1 MEKVNNILT
10 GFISNILGTGFM
22 FLVTIFLTRMV
33 DIEVY
38 GEFRLAFS
46 FVSLMVI
53 ILTLGRDSGIIF
65 YLQDSKDEF
74 EQNDILSQ
82 ESFFTFISFF
92 FGLIF
97 LLLFKIPIIYFFFDN
112 KINHSNYAISL
123 LMLPLW
129 GLFNIGIAG
138 LKAKNFINYSF
149 ILTTLTQRLIR
160 VPFFICFVLLSKS
173 FLSLTL
179 SMILSQLVLL
189 FLVIRRLP
197 SIINYKLSN
206 FKFFTLRLRYSIQ
219 LGISSVIYVILTQL
233 DLLMLGK
240 LDSLDTVAQYDV
252 SVLLSFVVLFPY
264 ISLVK
269 SSEHV
274 IKDILQNEK
283 KLEKYNFNQGFAITL
298 ASIVLLIFL
307 MESDLILSIF
317 GNEYSKASVSLV
329 ILSSC
334 YLFSGILSSPI
345 EFLNMTGNVKFSL
358 YILSFSVVINF
369 IVNLYLIPVYSLN
382 GAAVGTFISIIIT
395 KILANIIVKK
405 KLNLNLVTLSNFTKL
420 LPLIISFTFYLF
432 LIKII
437 HFPTLFTKIIF
448 DIFILSLC
456 VFIIFLKDKK
466 MLKNLYN
473 KFDE

>member
-10 GFISNILGTGFM
+10 GFVSNILGTGFM

-33 DIEVY
+33 DIEIY

-46 FVSLMVI
+46 FISLMVI
-53 ILTLGRDSGIIF
+53 ILTFGRDSGVIF

-74 EQNDILSQ
+74 EQNEILSQ
-82 ESFFTFISFF
+82 ESFFTFISFVI
-92 FGLIF
+92 GLII
-97 LLLFKIPIIYFFFDN
+97 LFFFKSSIIDFFFDN
-112 KINHSNYAISL
+112 KIDQSNYITSL

-129 GLFNIGIAG
+129 GLFNIGVAG

-149 ILTTLTQRLIR
+149 ILTNLTQRLIR

-173 FLSLTL
+173 FISLTL

-189 FLVIRRLP
+189 FLVIRKLP
-197 SIINYKLSN
+197 SIINYKFSN
-206 FKFFTLRLRYSIQ
+206 LKFFSLRLRYSIQ

-283 KLEKYNFNQGFAITL
+283 KFEKYNFNQCFAITL
-298 ASIVLLIFL
+298 ASLVLLIFL

-317 GNEYSKASVSLV
+317 GDEYAKASISLL
-329 ILSSC
+329 ILSTC

-358 YILSFSVVINF
+358 YILFLSVIINFSVNM
-369 IVNLYLIPVYSLN
+369 YLIPIYSLN
-382 GAAVGTFISIIIT
+382 GAAIGTSISIFIT

-405 KLNLNLVTLSNFTKL
+405 KLNLNLVTISNFTKL
-420 LPLIISFTFYLF
+420 IPLIISFTFYLI

-437 HFPTLFTKIIF
+437 HFSSLFYKITF

-456 VFIIFLKDKK
+456 VFIIFFNEKK
-466 MLKNLYN
+466 MFKNLYN